1 MCRGR
6 EEDTSQAIGELS
18 TGAGHRQEY
27 RLVCK
32 VAAFSGWVA
41 IKIGCSVDAAWL
53 LCTRFSRYGV
63 LQRSVVIGY
72 FYHLHSEN
80 RSFLL
85 VNTIAYGYK

>member
-41 IKIGCSVDAAWL
+41 IKIGVQSMRLGCSSLVFLDMG
-53 LCTRFSRYGV
+53 CFSDQS
-63 LQRSVVIGY
+63 L
-72 FYHLHSEN
+72 SEI
-80 RSFLL
+80 SIIFILK
-85 VNTIAYGYK
+85 IEASCW